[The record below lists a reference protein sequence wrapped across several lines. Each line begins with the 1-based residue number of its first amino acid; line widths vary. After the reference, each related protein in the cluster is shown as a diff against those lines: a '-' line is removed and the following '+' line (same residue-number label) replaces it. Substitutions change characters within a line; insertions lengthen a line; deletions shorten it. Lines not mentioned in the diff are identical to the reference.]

1 MAIVRECT
9 GHTCHSQHHVLWYLF
24 RQPTT
29 TVLLELTYEFY
40 IQERKKTCFSRSRE
54 DVQSSRSICQR
65 APTISEY
72 GHQPNSLARLSSLQS
87 EGAQHHC
94 VVFTEKKKERK
105 KKKKRYL
112 CVCVWVCVRARPR
125 PSVCVRACVPA
136 CLRVCRCVCECVCV

>member
-1 MAIVRECT
+1 MAIVSECT

-29 TVLLELTYEFY
+29 TVLLELTYEFD
-40 IQERKKTCFSRSRE
+40 IQEKAGFSRSRGE
-54 DVQSSRSICQR
+54 VQSSRSICQR

-94 VVFTEKKKERK
+94 VVFTEKKERK
-105 KKKKRYL
+105 KEEEKKVSVCLCMGVRACAPAPE
-112 CVCVWVCVRARPR
+112 CVCA
-125 PSVCVRACVPA
+125 CVRACLPA
-136 CLRVCRCVCECVCV
+136 CVYVCV